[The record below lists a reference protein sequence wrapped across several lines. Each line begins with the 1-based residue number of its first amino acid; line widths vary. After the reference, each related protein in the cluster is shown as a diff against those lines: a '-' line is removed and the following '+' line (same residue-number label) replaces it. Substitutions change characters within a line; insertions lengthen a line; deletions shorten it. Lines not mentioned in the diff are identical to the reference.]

1 MSYIYVSLF
10 QEKQISQRAHGQ
22 QGLAFSPTNGA
33 NREAKRCVDMWLKMP
48 GTSSVSIRT
57 LSLVILR

>member
-48 GTSSVSIRT
+48 GTSSV
-57 LSLVILR
+57 